1 MKIKLFGRL
10 RSYTQ
15 GTPVVEMDIEAETS
29 VQQIIQ
35 QLGIPDEL
43 VSVVEQDGRPIPK
56 SSRPGNAATI
66 TLVPVVS
73 GG

>member
-1 MKIKLFGRL
+1 MKIKLYGRL
-10 RSYTQ
+10 RSYAQ
-15 GTPVVEMDIEAETS
+15 GSPVVEMDVEAETS

-35 QLGIPDEL
+35 KLGIPDEL
-43 VSVVEQDGRPIPK
+43 VSVVEQDGRPIHK

>member
-1 MKIKLFGRL
+1 M
-10 RSYTQ
+10 
-15 GTPVVEMDIEAETS
+15 EMDIEAETS

-35 QLGIPDEL
+35 WLGIPDEL

-56 SSRPGNAATI
+56 GSRPGNAATI